1 MPDTVL
7 VPMDGSSKA
16 EEALAY
22 ALDTYDAD
30 VTVLFVADLGMNAPS
45 LEGVPGAASADLE
58 AAAREQAEPVF
69 ETATE
74 RAAEHDA
81 PLDTA
86 FEIGTPANT
95 IVDYA
100 DTGGF
105 DEIVIGT
112 HGRTGAGRVLL
123 GSVAETVARRSPV
136 PVTIVK

>member
-1 MPDTVL
+1 MPDSVL

-16 EEALAY
+16 EDALTY

-30 VTVLFVADLGMNAPS
+30 VTALFVADLGMNASS
-45 LEGVPGAASADLE
+45 LEGVPGAAISDLE
-58 AAAREQAEPVF
+58 AAARDQAEPVF
-69 ETATE
+69 ETAE
-74 RAAEHDA
+74 ELADEHDA
-81 PLDTA
+81 TLDTA
-86 FEIGTPANT
+86 FETGTPANT

-100 DTGGF
+100 EEGGF

-112 HGRTGAGRVLL
+112 HGRTGASRVLL